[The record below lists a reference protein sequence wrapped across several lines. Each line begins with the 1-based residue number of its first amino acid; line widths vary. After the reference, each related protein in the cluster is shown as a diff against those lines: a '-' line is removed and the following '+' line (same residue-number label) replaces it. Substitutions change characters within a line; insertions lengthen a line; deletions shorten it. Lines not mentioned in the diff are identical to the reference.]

1 MSSTAFDSI
10 IEQIVSDSPSGE
22 ILEVYNDLLAIAGES
37 AKESILDAIE
47 QYNVKNTV
55 AVDVDGNS
63 VLLSKYNKEGTKFY
77 DPANGI
83 SFSVDHLNRKG
94 LDVEPYSVKLTE
106 EQQSLL
112 ESLQKYASTNFS
124 GDVTLAVYPIADSNK
139 VVIIL
144 ISTRN
149 NPSNFY
155 NGNWKSEYIYD
166 IDSTELTGTIDVH
179 VHYYEDG
186 NVSFRSNK
194 EVEIIKTKD
203 VVKTIQEI
211 EKDFEDRLDV
221 SFSELNE
228 KKFKTLRRRLPITR
242 SKVNW
247 GKAIGTY
254 RLGKDAAQGN

>member
-1 MSSTAFDSI
+1 M
-10 IEQIVSDSPSGE
+10 
-22 ILEVYNDLLAIAGES
+22 
-37 AKESILDAIE
+37 
-47 QYNVKNTV
+47 
-55 AVDVDGNS
+55 
-63 VLLSKYNKEGTKFY
+63 
-77 DPANGI
+77 
-83 SFSVDHLNRKG
+83 
-94 LDVEPYSVKLTE
+94 
-106 EQQSLL
+106 
-112 ESLQKYASTNFS
+112 
-124 GDVTLAVYPIADSNK
+124 
-139 VVIIL
+139 IIL